1 MTTRR
6 EEAAARVRSLHPP
19 LPVLF
24 AALRADLGDD
34 APPAPGP
41 PPAPAPSPFDGV
53 DMGHDPEDLAL
64 RLLLAI
70 APDLDAAATDAAF
83 AMLLPYAT
91 AAVAGEPLPADLP
104 ERLRE
109 ATGSPEG

>member
-19 LPVLF
+19 LPTLF
-24 AALRADLGDD
+24 AALRADLGEDA
-34 APPAPGP
+34 APPA
-41 PPAPAPSPFDGV
+41 APAPSPFDGV
-53 DMGHDPEDLAL
+53 DVGDDAEDLAL
-64 RLLLAI
+64 RLLLAV

-83 AMLLPYAT
+83 LMLLPYAT

-109 ATGSPEG
+109 ATRPPEG